1 MTSKDK
7 TGDKLVASIRKSKS
21 GTVASKTSERPAGE
35 SAARSSNAPK
45 TRSESTAATKKPVST
60 VATIQQDRKDSY
72 SFGRRVWPD

>member
-21 GTVASKTSERPAGE
+21 GTVASKSSERPAGE
-35 SAARSSNAPK
+35 SAARSNASK
-45 TRSESTAATKKPVST
+45 IRSESTAATKKPAST
-60 VATIQQDRKDSY
+60 VATNQQERNDGY

>member
-21 GTVASKTSERPAGE
+21 GTVAGKNAESPAVSKPAAK
-35 SAARSSNAPK
+35 STAPT
-45 TRSESTAATKKPVST
+45 TRSESTARPASTIATN
-60 VATIQQDRKDSY
+60 QDRKDGY

>member
-21 GTVASKTSERPAGE
+21 GTVASKTSERLAGE
-35 SAARSSNAPK
+35 SAARSNVPK
-45 TRSESTAATKKPVST
+45 TRSESTAATKKPAST
-60 VATIQQDRKDSY
+60 VARNQQEQKDSY